1 MSSRGPMRLSK
12 SYPHPQQQQ
21 PPTQPPSQFYQPTA
35 PNPQSQSPTS
45 YGGDFTIPQP
55 QTSSSYGG
63 DFTIPQP
70 QTSTSYG
77 VDFTIPQAQVPSSYA
92 AEYNIPQPQAPSSYA
107 AEYKM
112 PQPQAMPSN
121 NAFFSPQTAFYA
133 PPSQQQMFSNQG
145 IPGMESLSN
154 NPLFNVGLNVVE
166 QGMKDLTGKTVN
178 MLPAE
183 MKKSLSSIKYY
194 FAVDQTYV
202 LKKLCLLLFPFRP
215 RNWSLE
221 YSADEPVPPR
231 VDSNAPDYYI
241 PLMSAITYVLVAG
254 LVLGTQERFTPEQLG
269 MHASSVLV
277 WNIIEICVLC
287 FTFYILNVHSKLRT
301 LDLIAYCGYK
311 YVGMIVAL
319 SSYLITH
326 SLLVYRCSLLY
337 VSLALSYFLVKCLR
351 LQILP
356 ETDGSQS
363 YGSGGNKR
371 RIYLLLLIVILQPL
385 FIWYLTQHLIVY

>member
-12 SYPHPQQQQ
+12 HSSHPQQQQ
-21 PPTQPPSQFYQPTA
+21 QQSQPPPQFYQPTA
-35 PNPQSQSPTS
+35 PNPQSQAPTS
-45 YGGDFTIPQP
+45 YGGDFT
-55 QTSSSYGG
+55 
-63 DFTIPQP
+63 
-70 QTSTSYG
+70 
-77 VDFTIPQAQVPSSYA
+77 VPQAQVPMSYA
-92 AEYNIPQPQAPSSYA
+92 ADYNMSQPQAPLSYAADYNMSQPQAPLSYAADYNMPQPQAPSSYA
-107 AEYKM
+107 ADYNM

-145 IPGMESLSN
+145 MPGMEYISN

-166 QGMKDLTGKTVN
+166 QGMKDITGKTVN
-178 MLPAE
+178 MLPNE

-215 RNWSLE
+215 RKWSLE

-254 LVLGTQERFTPEQLG
+254 LVLGIQERFTPEQLG
-269 MHASSVLV
+269 MHASSALV

-287 FTFYILNVHSKLRT
+287 FTFYIFNVQSKLRT

-326 SLLVYRCSLLY
+326 SLFVYHCSLLY
-337 VSLALSYFLVKCLR
+337 VSLSLAYFLVKCLR
-351 LQILP
+351 LQILSD
-356 ETDGSQS
+356 TSGSQQ
-363 YGSGGNKR
+363 YGSSGNKR

-385 FIWYLTQHLIVY
+385 FIWYLTQHLIIH